1 MEGTSLKIAS
11 CVYTDGSNCGDNRRK
26 SNPNFKLCEFLC
38 TDRPST
44 TLICRCRFRTTRP
57 TCNSPPIANELTNK
71 LSTAFSAVNGLG
83 SGKDDSGTAPPKL
96 STRAEPSAFVRL

>member
-57 TCNSPPIANELTNK
+57 TCNSPPIPNELTNK
-71 LSTAFSAVNGLG
+71 LSTSSSEENRLVT
-83 SGKDDSGTAPPKL
+83 GKDDSGTDSPKL
-96 STRAEPSAFVRL
+96 PTRTE